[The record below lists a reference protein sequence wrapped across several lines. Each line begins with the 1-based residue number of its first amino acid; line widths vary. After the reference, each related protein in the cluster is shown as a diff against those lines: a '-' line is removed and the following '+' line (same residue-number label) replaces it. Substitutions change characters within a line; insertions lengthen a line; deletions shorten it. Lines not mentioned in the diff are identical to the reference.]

1 MLRFKKAL
9 ALFLVL
15 LMAAGGLV
23 TGAQAESAKVDR
35 LRVGVASILPTM
47 DPCYAV
53 GIAQM
58 AVYYNVF
65 DLLLE
70 ADQTAADG
78 VKGLLAAA
86 WKQVDDVTWDITL
99 RQGVTFQNGEALTAE
114 DVAFTFE
121 RILDPGYGD
130 GTIRTLF
137 STLKSVTALDDYTVR
152 FVTNSPDGVFL
163 QRLSSVWGA
172 YIVPKDYVTQIGNE
186 AFQLAPIGT
195 GPYKVTEFT
204 PERITLEAYDGFWG
218 DAPNAKAI
226 EFVLYSETAARTTA
240 LITGEVDMIAQVTT
254 DMIPTL
260 EAETNLS
267 VAGGEVL
274 NIHTVVFYANTAPMN
289 DVNFRLALAWSVDRD
304 LLAQAL
310 WDGRTVVP
318 NGHQFKEYGQGY
330 IEDYMGIGYDVE
342 KAKEYLAKSSY
353 NGETI
358 KYTLR
363 NGYYTNGNAAAE
375 AIVAMWSAIGIKAE
389 VDIRDTFKWEEVT
402 DMRTWSTASRMN
414 DILGGVWML
423 WAPGSNPA
431 NFAWLNG
438 MPPEWLEVGA
448 KLEKETDPAARKELI
463 KQMLTIWDEQGMG
476 LCLYNNAE
484 FFGVR
489 KGIDWTP
496 STDQRMNFRADNLKF
511 SN

>member
-1 MLRFKKAL
+1 MLQVRKVL
-9 ALFLVL
+9 SILLVL
-15 LMAAGGLV
+15 MMAAGCVGV
-23 TGAQAESAKVDR
+23 AQAESAQVEK
-35 LRVGVASILPTM
+35 LRVGVGSILPTM

-70 ADQTAADG
+70 YDPTAADG
-78 VKGLLAAA
+78 VKGVLAES
-86 WKQVDDVTWDITL
+86 WNRVDDVTWDITL
-99 RQGVTFQNGEALTAE
+99 RQGVTFQNGEACTAE
-114 DVAFTFE
+114 DVVFTFD

-137 STLKSVTALDDYTVR
+137 STIQSVAALDEYTVR
-152 FVTNSPDGVFL
+152 FVTTASDAVFL

-172 YIVPKDYVTQIGNE
+172 YVVPKDYITEIGNE
-186 AFQLAPIGT
+186 AFQLKPVGT
-195 GPYKVTEFT
+195 GPYMVSEFT
-204 PERITLEAYDGFWG
+204 PEKIVITAYDGFWG
-218 DAPNAKAI
+218 EKPNAKTI
-226 EFVLYSETAARTTA
+226 EYVLYSETAARTTA

-260 EAETNLS
+260 EADPNLD
-267 VAGGEVL
+267 VLGGEVL

-310 WDGRTVVP
+310 WDSRTVVS

-330 IEDYMGIGYDVE
+330 IEDYQGIGYDVE
-342 KAKEYLAKSSY
+342 KAKDYLAKSSY

-375 AIVAMWSAIGIKAE
+375 AIVAMWNAIGIKAE

-431 NFAWLNG
+431 KYAWLNG
-438 MPPEWLEVGA
+438 MPQEWLDVGA
-448 KLEKETDPAARKELI
+448 KLEKETDPAARRELI
-463 KQMLTIWDEQGMG
+463 REMLTIWDQDAMG

-489 KGIDWTP
+489 KGIEWTP
-496 STDQRMNFRADNLKF
+496 SADQRMNFRADNLKF
-511 SN
+511 GK

>member
-1 MLRFKKAL
+1 MLQVRKAL
-9 ALFLVL
+9 SILLVL
-15 LMAAGGLV
+15 MMAVGCVGM
-23 TGAQAESAKVDR
+23 AQAESAQAEK
-35 LRVGVASILPTM
+35 LRVGVGSILPTM

-70 ADQTAADG
+70 YDPTAADG
-78 VKGLLAAA
+78 VRGVLAES

-99 RQGVTFQNGEALTAE
+99 RQGVTFQNGEACTAE
-114 DVAFTFE
+114 DVVFTFD

-137 STLKSVTALDDYTVR
+137 STIQSVTALDEYTVR
-152 FVTNSPDGVFL
+152 FVTTTPDAVFL

-172 YIVPKDYVTQIGNE
+172 YIVPKDYITEIGNE
-186 AFQLAPIGT
+186 AFQLKPIGT
-195 GPYKVTEFT
+195 GPYMVNEFT
-204 PERITLEAYDGFWG
+204 PEKIVITAYDGFWG
-218 DAPNAKAI
+218 EKPNAKTI
-226 EFVLYSETAARTTA
+226 EYVLYSETAARTTA

-260 EAETNLS
+260 EADPNLD
-267 VAGGEVL
+267 VLGGEVL
-274 NIHTVVFYANTAPMN
+274 NIHTVVFYSNTAPMN
-289 DVNFRLALAWSVDRD
+289 DVNFRLALAWSVDRE

-330 IEDYMGIGYDVE
+330 IEDYQGIGYDVE

-353 NGETI
+353 DGETI

-375 AIVAMWSAIGIKAE
+375 AIVAMWNAIGIKAE
-389 VDIRDTFKWEEVT
+389 VDIRDSFKWDEVT

-431 NFAWLNG
+431 KYAWLDG
-438 MPPEWLEVGA
+438 MPQEWLDVGD
-448 KLEKETDPAARKELI
+448 KLQKETDPSVRRELI
-463 KQMLTIWDEQGMG
+463 REMLTIWDQDAMG

-489 KGIDWTP
+489 KGIEWTP
-496 STDQRMNFRADNLKF
+496 SADQRMNFRADNLKF
-511 SN
+511 GK